1 MNRAMYVAAS
11 GMAAE
16 QSELDT
22 ITENLSNADVTAFKQ
37 AIAHVRAFGAD
48 SDAPGVE
55 VDGQRR
61 LFTQGKLIASG
72 GPFDIALRGE
82 GFFAVQRGKE
92 VAYTR
97 DGSFTRNAHGLLING
112 DGWHLAGLRAGT
124 EARSLSVGPDGQV
137 RARTAHG
144 DTLIGRI
151 RIAVFPSPERL
162 RALQPT
168 LFAETS
174 ASGGALFLAPNPER
188 GPSIAFGMLERSN
201 VSIVESMME
210 IMKAQRAYEADAK
223 GVQAA
228 DDMTRIANNLER
240 GA

>member
-22 ITENLSNADVTAFKQ
+22 ITENLSNADVTAFKG
-37 AIAHVRAFGAD
+37 AIAHVRAFGAGD
-48 SDAPGVE
+48 DAAGVA

-61 LFTQGKLIASG
+61 LFTQGKLVASG

-97 DGSFTRNAHGLLING
+97 DGSFTRNAEGQFING
-112 DGWHLAGLRAGT
+112 AGWHLAGLRA
-124 EARSLSVGPDGQV
+124 EANARSLSVSPDGRV
-137 RARTAHG
+137 SAKTAHG
-144 DTLIGRI
+144 ESVIGRL

-162 RALQPT
+162 RVLQPT
-168 LFAETS
+168 LFAETC